1 MSEEPVKPEGNP
13 GFLTDLDVMIWMRDA
28 DPSANLLL
36 DDYEFTPEELRTAMT
51 LTVDYWNDQPPYIG
65 CHQVTSFPWRSKLLC
80 GTAANLLF
88 IAANRFRR
96 NALKYQAGGMAVADQ
111 EKYAEYDEA
120 ANRRWTEYKDWVVI
134 QKRSLNAEQG
144 WGMI

>member
-13 GFLTDLDVMIWMRDA
+13 GFLTDLDVRIWMRDA

>member
-36 DDYEFTPEELRTAMT
+36 DNYEFTPEELRTAMT